1 MRNGA
6 MNMDML
12 EEFAYLSDT
21 LSFKKTAEH
30 FFVSKSVISRH
41 VAALEEMLGVRLL
54 ERDSRGARLTEAG
67 SEFSREAKIVLRDWD
82 AAVERARE
90 SAGSYSTTVRIG
102 YLRNAARP
110 VIVRFVRYM
119 TSQHPELRLSLVC
132 MEYVEL
138 RRALEDHEVDVA
150 IAMSIDPALSKS
162 YRSTSIYEDSFSAVC
177 ANDHPLA
184 ARKEGVTL
192 EDLRSSKLLLPDIY
206 VYGGLAEFIDR
217 FVDEKDLQA
226 AQAYYRDID
235 MLYLKVQTEGYVA
248 FSSGMNNMMFGNQ
261 LTQLPVVGADVS
273 FSTVAYY
280 HDEFIG
286 APLDACREGFECSAR
301 ALADWQPEI
310 KYEFFGQ

>member
-41 VAALEEMLGVRLL
+41 MAALEEMLGVRLF

-67 SEFSREAKIVLRDWD
+67 AEFNREAKIVLRDWTS
-82 AAVERARE
+82 AVERARG
-90 SAGSYSTTVRIG
+90 SAGHYSSTVRIG

-110 VIVRFVRYM
+110 VLVRFVRHM
-119 TSQHPELRLSLVC
+119 ASQYPSLRLSLVC
-132 MEYVEL
+132 MEYADL
-138 RRALEDHEVDVA
+138 RRALEEHEVDVA
-150 IAMSIDPALSKS
+150 IAMTIDPALSKR
-162 YRSTSIYEDSFSAVC
+162 YRSTPIYEDVFAALC
-177 ANDHPLA
+177 AKDHLLA
-184 ARKEGVTL
+184 PRKGGVTMD
-192 EDLRSSKLLLPDIY
+192 DLRDCKLLLPDIY

-217 FVDEKDLQA
+217 FVDERDLQA

-248 FSSGMNNMMFGNQ
+248 FSSGKNNLMFGDQ
-261 LTQLPVVGADVS
+261 LVELAITDVDVS
-273 FSTVAYY
+273 FSTAAFY
-280 HDEFIG
+280 HDEFAG
-286 APLDACREGFECSAR
+286 EPLEACREGFECSGR
-301 ALADWQPEI
+301 GLADWVPEI
-310 KYEFFGQ
+310 KFEFFGQ